1 MANQKKVPATSDDR
15 KRNSKRRYYTKKKAP
30 KKSVSTPH
38 VEQEKVRISF
48 LGGMN
53 EIGKNMTLYE
63 YKNDMFIVDCGL
75 AFPTAEL
82 PGVDLVIP
90 DFTHIVNYSDRI
102 RGIIVTHGH
111 EDHIGGL
118 AYLLKQVNIPVY
130 ATKLTIGLI
139 KGKLEEHGLLNKVKL
154 VEIKPRDNITLGSF
168 NIELIHVNHSIPDAV
183 GLAIRCPAG
192 IIIQTGDFK
201 IDTTPVDGDM
211 IDLPRF
217 AEYGKKGV
225 LALLSDSTNAE
236 RPGYTMSEKNVGES
250 FELLFRKAKGKRIIV
265 ATFASNIHRVQQII
279 DVANA
284 RGRKVAVI
292 GRSLENLVKVGEE
305 LGYLNVPENILIP
318 IDTIKSYPDDKLVII
333 TTGSQGEPMSALTK
347 IAMGEHRKVTITP
360 NDYVIIS
367 ATPIPGN
374 EKMVGAVVNALM
386 KRGVEVIY
394 EKMYEVH
401 ASGHACQ
408 EDLKLMIGLVKPK
421 YFIPV
426 HGEQKHLMKH
436 AFLAR
441 AMGIEEKNIYISEIG
456 ETVELTDSYIKKA
469 GNVPAGDVYVDGL
482 GVGDVGNI
490 VLNDRKRLSQDGI
503 IIVVATIDAHDGYV
517 VSGPDI
523 VSRGFVYV
531 KDNEDLMNAARDL
544 ACRVIDEQYDNR
556 YHDWNSVKTKLRD
569 EISHLMYEK
578 TKRSPMILPIF
589 MEI

>member
-1 MANQKKVPATSDDR
+1 MANQKKVPTGDDR

-30 KKSVSTPH
+30 KKAVSLPP

-63 YKNDMFIVDCGL
+63 YKSDMFIVDCGL
-75 AFPTAEL
+75 AFPTSEL

-90 DFTHIVNYSDRI
+90 DFTHVVNNQDRI

-118 AYLLKQVNIPVY
+118 AYLLKQINVPVY

-139 KGKLEEHGLLNKVKL
+139 KGKLEEHGLLNKIKL

-236 RPGYTMSEKNVGES
+236 RPGCTMSEKNVGES
-250 FELLFRKAKGKRIIV
+250 FELLFSKAKSKRIIV

-279 DVANA
+279 NVAKA

-292 GRSLENLVKVGEE
+292 GRSLENLVSVGEE
-305 LGYLNVPENILIP
+305 LGYLIVPKNILIP
-318 IDTIKSYPDDKLVII
+318 IDTIKNYPDDKLVII

-347 IAMGEHRKVTITP
+347 IAFGEHKKVTITP

-374 EKMVGAVVNALM
+374 EKMVNSVVNALM
-386 KRGVEVIY
+386 KRDVEVIY

-401 ASGHACQ
+401 VSGHACQ
-408 EDLKLMIGLVKPK
+408 QDLKLMIGLVKPK

-426 HGEQKHLMKH
+426 HGEQKHLIKH
-436 AFLAR
+436 AMLAR
-441 AMGIEEKNIYISEIG
+441 SMGIEEKNTYIAEIG
-456 ETVELTDSYIKKA
+456 ETVELTDSYIKKV

-482 GVGDVGNI
+482 GVGDVGNV

-503 IIVVATIDAHDGYV
+503 IIVVATIDAHEGYV

-531 KDNEDLMNAARDL
+531 KDNEELMNSARDL
-544 ACRVIDEQYDNR
+544 ACRVIDEQYDSK
-556 YHDWNSVKTKLRD
+556 YHDWNSVKTKVRD
-569 EISHLMYEK
+569 EISRLMYEK

>member
-1 MANQKKVPATSDDR
+1 MANQKKVPAASDDR
-15 KRNSKRRYYTKKKAP
+15 KRNSKRRYYTKKRAP

-441 AMGIEEKNIYISEIG
+441 AMGIEDKNIYISEIG
-456 ETVELTDSYIKKA
+456 ETVELTDSYIKKS

>member
-1 MANQKKVPATSDDR
+1 MTNQKKVLTGDER
-15 KRNSKRRYYTKKKAP
+15 KRNSKRRYYTKKRAP
-30 KKSVSTPH
+30 KKAASLPL

-63 YKNDMFIVDCGL
+63 YKSDMFIVDCGL

-90 DFTHIVNYSDRI
+90 DFTHVINNQERI
-102 RGIIVTHGH
+102 RGVIVTHGH

-236 RPGYTMSEKNVGES
+236 RPGCTMSEKNVGES
-250 FELLFRKAKGKRIIV
+250 FELLFRKAKNKRIIV

-305 LGYLNVPENILIP
+305 LGYLNVPKNILIP
-318 IDTIKSYPDDKLVII
+318 IDTIKNYPDDKLVII

-347 IAMGEHRKVTITP
+347 MAFGEHRKVTITP

-374 EKMVGAVVNALM
+374 EKMVGGVVNALM

-436 AFLAR
+436 AQLAG
-441 AMGIEEKNIYISEIG
+441 AMGIDEKNIYIAEIG
-456 ETVELTDSYIKKA
+456 ETIELTDSYIKKV
-469 GNVPAGDVYVDGL
+469 GTVPSGDVYVDGL
-482 GVGDVGNI
+482 GVGDVGNV
-490 VLNDRKRLSQDGI
+490 VLNDRKRLSQDGL
-503 IIVVATIDAHDGYV
+503 IIVVATIDAHGGYV

-531 KDNEDLMNAARDL
+531 KDNEELMNAARDL
-544 ACRVIDEQYDNR
+544 ACRVIDEQYDSK
-556 YHDWNSVKTKLRD
+556 YHDWNSVKTKVRD
-569 EISHLMYEK
+569 EISRLMYEK